1 MIVFPKLTIFNGS
14 IDLGVRGVLSGTWEE
29 HTSSGQRGSTSGWFG
44 RAPGS
49 DRDNLFH
56 YGSYT
61 TANTS
66 EGRGFYFYFKITG
79 ASVDQYLYLTAE
91 GNGITNTLGFTF
103 SDNERQDRIFSND
116 DFDWRFGVD
125 QFYSVQS
132 LYSDSEFM
140 GNRPSSWQATAG
152 GIKFN
157 SDMNTEGT
165 EELKWRVFSRLEG
178 ETVGTQVFDTITIK
192 IEDTS
197 RIFYNKIDTDQF
209 GNFSGTDSIETF
221 AFPEFN
227 SYDVMYKNFSQ
238 SRGMDRIWYENIPL
252 FEVRNKSFS
261 PFGQSPPPQS
271 NYLSMVDYIK
281 FKDKTIDVPKDVFG
295 VFALL
300 DASAPDALTA
310 PPSQIFRLYNAA
322 FARFPDYDGLKY
334 WINDYKTQSIRDISA
349 NFIRSN
355 EFISKYGQNN
365 STSEFVDNLYLNILG
380 RLPDQSGKNYWV
392 DSIDSGRESR
402 SVVLLGF
409 SESLENKSLFSYST
423 GLYP

>member
-1 MIVFPKLTIFNGS
+1 MTIFNGS
-14 IDLGVRGVLSGTWEE
+14 IDLGARGVLSGTWET
-29 HTSSGQRGSTSGWFG
+29 TSSGLWTSTSGWFG
-44 RAPGS
+44 RSPGS
-49 DRDNLFH
+49 DRDKLFD

-66 EGRGFYFYFKITG
+66 EGREFSFTFKITG

-91 GNGITNTLGFTF
+91 GNGITNTLGYAF
-103 SDNERQDRIFSND
+103 SDKDRQERIFSND
-116 DFDWRFGVD
+116 DFDWIFGDD
-125 QFYSVQS
+125 QFNSVQF
-132 LYSDSEFM
+132 LYSDSKLM
-140 GNRPSSWQATAG
+140 VKQPSSYKSTWGT
-152 GIKFN
+152 IKIN
-157 SDMNTEGT
+157 NDMFSEGT
-165 EELKWRVFSRLEG
+165 ENLKLRVFSRIEG
-178 ETVGTQVFDTITIK
+178 ENIGTQVFDTISIK

-209 GNFSGTDSIETF
+209 GHFAGSKSIETF
-221 AFPEFN
+221 AYPEFN

-238 SRGMDRIWYENIPL
+238 SQGMDRIGFENIPL

-261 PFGQSPPPQS
+261 PFSQSPPPQS

-281 FKDKTIDVPKDVFG
+281 FKDKTIDVVKDIFG
-295 VFALL
+295 VFAQL
-300 DASAPDALTA
+300 DASKPDALTA

-365 STSEFVDNLYLNILG
+365 PTSEFVNNLYLNILG
-380 RLPDQSGKNYWV
+380 RLPDESGKNYWV

-409 SESLENKSLFSYST
+409 SESVENKSLFSYTT
-423 GLYP
+423 GLNP